1 MSDQQI
7 VLSIDKRGERL
18 DIALAQVLPDLSRSQ
33 CQQLIKSGLVT
44 IDGRPV
50 KVSRRLTG
58 NEQIQ
63 VIIPEPKSS
72 KLAPENIPLDVLFE
86 DEDLLVIGKPAGRV
100 VHPAAGNESGTLV
113 NAIIYHYPDLP
124 GIGGEKRP
132 GIVHRLDKGTSGLII
147 VARNDQ
153 ALRHLQAQFKERSVK
168 KCYLALVSGRFHQR
182 EVLIDASIGRDP
194 KDRKKMAVI
203 SVNQSTKSRPA
214 QTRLSLIKYHADYSL
229 VRCQPVTGR
238 THQIRVHL
246 SYIGFPIVGDSL
258 YGAREPKFNLNR
270 TFLHAAEI
278 TFRHP
283 STDREISFSSELP
296 DELSDFLSTIPE
308 DH

>member
-18 DIALAQVLPDLSRSQ
+18 DSALAEVLPDISRSQ
-33 CQQLIKSGLVT
+33 CQRLIKSGLVT

-50 KVSRRLTG
+50 KGSQRLTG

-72 KLAPENIPLDVLFE
+72 NLVPENIPLDVLFE
-86 DEDLLVIGKPAGRV
+86 DEDILVINKPAGMV

-113 NAIIYHYPDLP
+113 NAIVYHYPDLP

-147 VARNDQ
+147 VARNDR

-168 KCYLALVSGRFHQR
+168 KCYLALVTGRFHKR
-182 EVLIDASIGRDP
+182 EVLIDASIGRNP
-194 KDRKKMAVI
+194 NDRKKMAVI
-203 SVNQSTKSRPA
+203 PLNQSSKSRPA
-214 QTRLSLIKYHADYSL
+214 QTKVSLVKYYGDYSL
-229 VRCQPVTGR
+229 VRCQPVSGR

-246 SYIGFPIVGDSL
+246 SYIGFPIVGDLL
-258 YGAREPKFNLNR
+258 YGTRKPKFSLKR

-278 TFRHP
+278 TFHHP
-283 STDREISFSSELP
+283 STDREVSFKSELP
-296 DELSDFLSTIPE
+296 DELSDFLSTIPD